1 MIAVLGTLG
10 VLLAFVASI
19 VGMIVA
25 GWGPAATRQ
34 SGVLDGESV
43 QSRGLSL
50 LRSVPLYAVL
60 LAVGALVATVA
71 MQEALFTHDFSII
84 YVAEVGSRQTPLLYT
99 ITGMWSSLAGSILLW
114 GLVLA
119 GYIAVFA
126 YRHRKQ
132 AGDPFY
138 AWVQLVCYGVSAF
151 FFGIM
156 LGPANPFATFS
167 GSHPSNGVGPNPL
180 LQNNI
185 LVAIHPPLLYLG
197 YVGFTIPFAYAI
209 AALATGRLDGKWQF
223 EARKWTMFAW
233 GCLGAGI
240 LLGAWWSYQ
249 VLGWGGFW
257 AWDPV
262 ENAALLPWLVGAAYI
277 HSSMATER
285 NGAYRVWTVSLVIS
299 AFCLTILGTFLT
311 RSGVVESVHAFT
323 ESDVGAYILI
333 LLGVSVVTGVALL
346 AWRGDILRS
355 SERSAGF
362 RSREGMLLVQNV
374 SFALLAGIIL
384 FGTLFPLVYQALKG
398 TQVTVGGPYFN
409 TLGMPVAILLLLLM
423 GIAPVIP
430 WGAASRGVLKRRLL
444 IPAWAGGATAVACV
458 AAGISSIVLLVVYPA
473 AAFVVTASVRQAYLH
488 VRAART
494 RHRSW
499 ARAILTRESGGH
511 LAHVGITVI
520 AVALASAVSF
530 ANRGSVTLAPGSSA
544 TFAGQSIEYLGQ
556 YESVTPD
563 RHFVGAR
570 VMVDGQ
576 GPYRP
581 GVSWF
586 GSAVEPVGTPA
597 LDSGPL
603 RDVYLT
609 LESLP
614 KHKDGKLTIGVTVQ
628 PLVMWLWLGAA
639 MAAGGILLALLD
651 RSHRSVRGVRAG
663 GSARDVPAGEVTGAR
678 AGIHDHASVDS
689 EAGSSGAHG
698 IGKEEE
704 EEEEEVLAG
713 AGGVEGGMRPGAN
726 G

>member
-1 MIAVLGTLG
+1 MIANLGTLG
-10 VLLAFVASI
+10 VLLAFAASI
-19 VGMIVA
+19 TGIIVA
-25 GWGPAATRQ
+25 GWGLVVTHRA
-34 SGVLDGESV
+34 G
-43 QSRGLSL
+43 GLEEGSAYLGGRNL
-50 LRSVPLYAVL
+50 LRSVPLYAAL
-60 LAVGALVATVA
+60 LACGALVATAA
-71 MQEALFTHDFSII
+71 MQAALFAHDFSII

-114 GLVLA
+114 GLVLS
-119 GYIAVFA
+119 GYIAVLA
-126 YRHRKQ
+126 YRHRRQ
-132 AGDPFY
+132 ASDPFY
-138 AWVQLVCYGVSAF
+138 AWVLLVCYGVSAF

-167 GSHPSNGVGPNPL
+167 GPHPSNGVGPNPL
-180 LQNNI
+180 LQNNV
-185 LVAIHPPLLYLG
+185 LVLVHPPLLYLG

-209 AALATGRLDGKWQF
+209 AALATGNLQGKWQF

-233 GCLGAGI
+233 ACLGAGI

-285 NGAYRVWTVSLVIS
+285 NGAYRVWTVSLVIA

-333 LLGVSVVTGVALL
+333 LLGVSVVTGVSML
-346 AWRGDILRS
+346 AWRGDMLRS
-355 SERSAGF
+355 SERAGSF

-374 SFALLAGIIL
+374 LFALLAGVIL
-384 FGTLFPLVYQALKG
+384 LGTLFPLVYQAFKG

-409 TLGMPVAILLLLLM
+409 TLAMPLAIMLLLLM

-430 WGAASRGVLKRRLL
+430 WGVASKGVLKRRLL
-444 IPAWAGGATAVACV
+444 IPAWAGGLTAVSCV
-458 AAGISSIVLLVVYPA
+458 AVGMLNIALLVVYSA
-473 AAFVVTASVRQAYLH
+473 AAFVLTASIRQAYLH
-488 VRAART
+488 VRAARV

-499 ARAILTRESGGH
+499 VQAILTRESGGY

-520 AVALASAVSF
+520 AVALASAVCF

-556 YESVTPD
+556 YRSVTPS
-563 RHFVGAR
+563 RHFIGAK

-576 GPYRP
+576 GPYKP

-586 GSAVEPVGTPA
+586 GSAIEPVGTPA

-614 KHKDGKLTIGVTVQ
+614 KHPRGKLTIGVTVQ
-628 PLVMWLWLGAA
+628 PLVMWLWLGAG
-639 MAAGGILLALLD
+639 MTAGGILLALLD
-651 RSHRSVRGVRAG
+651 RRHRPERVADGKTGVHH
-663 GSARDVPAGEVTGAR
+663 VPIAEQVC
-678 AGIHDHASVDS
+678 
-689 EAGSSGAHG
+689 
-698 IGKEEE
+698 
-704 EEEEEVLAG
+704 
-713 AGGVEGGMRPGAN
+713 
-726 G
+726 